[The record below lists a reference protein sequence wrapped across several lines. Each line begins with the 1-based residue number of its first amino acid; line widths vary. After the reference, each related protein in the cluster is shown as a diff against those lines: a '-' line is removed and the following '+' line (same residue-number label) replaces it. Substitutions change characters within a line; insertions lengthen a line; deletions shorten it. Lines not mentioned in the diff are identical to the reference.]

1 MVPLLKMRCFSCL
14 LRLSL
19 PPETVA
25 DPWGCNR
32 CVCNGQIK
40 PMPFQECPQCPMPA
54 ILIVR
59 FGFQICDSKL
69 FDYLIKCEKCH
80 ARQNDDQPNETI

>member
-1 MVPLLKMRCFSCL
+1 
-14 LRLSL
+14 
-19 PPETVA
+19 
-25 DPWGCNR
+25 
-32 CVCNGQIK
+32 
-40 PMPFQECPQCPMPA
+40 MPFQECPQCPMPA
-54 ILIVR
+54 ILIER